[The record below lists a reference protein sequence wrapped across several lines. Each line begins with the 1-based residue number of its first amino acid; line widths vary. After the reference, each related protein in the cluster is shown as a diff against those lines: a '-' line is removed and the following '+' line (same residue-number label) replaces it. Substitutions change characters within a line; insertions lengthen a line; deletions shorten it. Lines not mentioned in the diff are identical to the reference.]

1 MSDFF
6 LYWDN
11 DIDMGYRRDETP
23 VPEHFKAH
31 THETYELYCFLGGKG
46 IYRVEG
52 TPYPLKAGDILIM
65 RPAESHYIDISPYR
79 PYTRFSINFKAE
91 LLKGIDPKG
100 RLLSPFINRK
110 LGTFN
115 LYRAE
120 NFKTDAYKLFIDN
133 MTENSSDRRVQI
145 ITNLLPLLNEI
156 SAAFETMSEIQIDQT
171 LDSRIIN
178 YINRH
183 ISDNLSLDVIC
194 ERYYIS
200 KSHLCHIFKKA
211 TAMTVG
217 EYITAKRL
225 VMAKQLILSGISPTR
240 AYSECGFRDYS
251 VFYRA
256 FKKKYGVSPRQI

>member
-1 MSDFF
+1 
-6 LYWDN
+6 
-11 DIDMGYRRDETP
+11 
-23 VPEHFKAH
+23 
-31 THETYELYCFLGGKG
+31 
-46 IYRVEG
+46 
-52 TPYPLKAGDILIM
+52 
-65 RPAESHYIDISPYR
+65 
-79 PYTRFSINFKAE
+79 
-91 LLKGIDPKG
+91 
-100 RLLSPFINRK
+100 
-110 LGTFN
+110 
-115 LYRAE
+115 
-120 NFKTDAYKLFIDN
+120 

-211 TAMTVG
+211 TAMTVC

-225 VMAKQLILSGISPTR
+225 VAAKQLILSGISPQGYIR
-240 AYSECGFRDYS
+240 VRLRDYS

-256 FKKKYGVSPRQI
+256 FKRNTEYRPDKYKFLIYAYAKISAQIKEAVKKRPKKPRFTLNSAKRRTSLSKKSNIKFLNNTFL

>member
-1 MSDFF
+1 
-6 LYWDN
+6 
-11 DIDMGYRRDETP
+11 
-23 VPEHFKAH
+23 
-31 THETYELYCFLGGKG
+31 
-46 IYRVEG
+46 
-52 TPYPLKAGDILIM
+52 
-65 RPAESHYIDISPYR
+65 
-79 PYTRFSINFKAE
+79 
-91 LLKGIDPKG
+91 
-100 RLLSPFINRK
+100 
-110 LGTFN
+110 
-115 LYRAE
+115 
-120 NFKTDAYKLFIDN
+120 
-133 MTENSSDRRVQI
+133 MTENSPDRRVQI

-183 ISDNLSLDVIC
+183 ISDDLSLDIIC

-256 FKKKYGVSPRQI
+256 FKKKYGVSPRQM